1 MSSSS
6 STTSTTPNATSSIS
20 PSITQEGS
28 AGFFPPDVVHAA
40 KDVLSSIVGSAMC
53 VYTGQPFDTVK
64 VRMQARPDAF
74 MSPIQCFMT
83 TFREEGLRALWK
95 GSVPA
100 LVGAVSENAVAFSV
114 NQQLKRIIAD
124 MEGYGLS
131 TGGGGAEAET
141 EKEGGG
147 VEESLIVPFLTG
159 GFTGI
164 FTSAA
169 LCPSDVIK
177 CKVQVSRAM
186 LKTGETAMD
195 AKEML
200 VHVLKQQGIKGLFVG
215 LGAQFARD
223 IPFYAFFF
231 GTYEL
236 SLRTLKIYTSVPQE
250 AAYLIAGGLA
260 GVAGWAAVM
269 PIDMAKSI
277 IQTSSNPKRLI
288 PTMLDVSRARGPL
301 ALYSG
306 LGVAIFRAFP
316 ANAALFLGYELAR
329 ELLD

>member
-1 MSSSS
+1 MLVSRIRRGGKRALG
-6 STTSTTPNATSSIS
+6 STISNSCFELFFDQEYYITPILSI
-20 PSITQEGS
+20 
-28 AGFFPPDVVHAA
+28 
-40 KDVLSSIVGSAMC
+40 L
-53 VYTGQPFDTVK
+53 TVK
-64 VRMQARPDAF
+64 VRMQARPEAF
-74 MSPIQCFMT
+74 SSPMQCFIT

-114 NQQLKRIIAD
+114 NQQLKRILAD
-124 MEGYGLS
+124 LEGYGLGNES
-131 TGGGGAEAET
+131 NQESSKAEA
-141 EKEGGG
+141 K
-147 VEESLIVPFLTG
+147 EESLVVPFLTG

-195 AKEML
+195 AQEML
-200 VHVLKQQGIKGLFVG
+200 VHVLKTQGVKGLFVG

-236 SLRTLKIYTSVPQE
+236 SLVALKAYTTMPQE
-250 AAYLIAGGLA
+250 GAYL
-260 GVAGWAAVM
+260 VAG
-269 PIDMAKSI
+269 
-277 IQTSSNPKRLI
+277 T
-288 PTMLDVSRARGPL
+288 
-301 ALYSG
+301 
-306 LGVAIFRAFP
+306 
-316 ANAALFLGYELAR
+316 
-329 ELLD
+329 

>member
-1 MSSSS
+1 
-6 STTSTTPNATSSIS
+6 
-20 PSITQEGS
+20 
-28 AGFFPPDVVHAA
+28 
-40 KDVLSSIVGSAMC
+40 
-53 VYTGQPFDTVK
+53 
-64 VRMQARPDAF
+64 
-74 MSPIQCFMT
+74 MT

-124 MEGYGLS
+124 MDGYGFS
-131 TGGGGAEAET
+131 SEGGGAA
-141 EKEGGG
+141 GA
-147 VEESLIVPFLTG
+147 EESLIVPFLTG

-200 VHVLKQQGIKGLFVG
+200 AHVLKQQGVKGLFVG

-236 SLRTLKIYTSVPQE
+236 SLRTLKTHTTVPQE
-250 AAYLIAGGLA
+250 AAYL
-260 GVAGWAAVM
+260 VAG
-269 PIDMAKSI
+269 
-277 IQTSSNPKRLI
+277 TCTNPT
-288 PTMLDVSRARGPL
+288 PS
-301 ALYSG
+301 
-306 LGVAIFRAFP
+306 
-316 ANAALFLGYELAR
+316 
-329 ELLD
+329 LLPPSLLHLLS

>member
-1 MSSSS
+1 MPVAANICAPLEIRPSLLCLCL
-6 STTSTTPNATSSIS
+6 TPPSLS
-20 PSITQEGS
+20 PPSFS
-28 AGFFPPDVVHAA
+28 LPLH
-40 KDVLSSIVGSAMC
+40 
-53 VYTGQPFDTVK
+53 TVK

-74 MSPIQCFMT
+74 MSPVQCFMT

-114 NQQLKRIIAD
+114 NQQLKRILAD
-124 MEGYGLS
+124 MEGYGFGS
-131 TGGGGAEAET
+131 EAGAEAGR
-141 EKEGGG
+141 EGGA
-147 VEESLIVPFLTG
+147 EESLIVPFLTG

-200 VHVLKQQGIKGLFVG
+200 AHVLKTQGVRGLFVG

-236 SLRTLKIYTSVPQE
+236 SLRTLKTYTTVPQE
-250 AAYLIAGGLA
+250 AAYL
-260 GVAGWAAVM
+260 VAGA
-269 PIDMAKSI
+269 
-277 IQTSSNPKRLI
+277 
-288 PTMLDVSRARGPL
+288 
-301 ALYSG
+301 
-306 LGVAIFRAFP
+306 
-316 ANAALFLGYELAR
+316 
-329 ELLD
+329 

>member
-1 MSSSS
+1 
-6 STTSTTPNATSSIS
+6 
-20 PSITQEGS
+20 
-28 AGFFPPDVVHAA
+28 
-40 KDVLSSIVGSAMC
+40 
-53 VYTGQPFDTVK
+53 
-64 VRMQARPDAF
+64 
-74 MSPIQCFMT
+74 MT

-124 MEGYGLS
+124 MDGYGFGGEGGGGGG
-131 TGGGGAEAET
+131 GGGGAAET
-141 EKEGGG
+141 A
-147 VEESLIVPFLTG
+147 EESLIVPFLTG

-200 VHVLKQQGIKGLFVG
+200 AHVLKQQGVKGLFVG

-236 SLRTLKIYTSVPQE
+236 SLRTLKTHTTVPQE
-250 AAYLIAGGLA
+250 AAYLVAGTCAHSPSSGSSLPPSFSFQNLFYPWGPFAHPSLPPSFPRWARRRGGLGGHHAHRHGQEHHSNLAEAQGVDSHHAGGDT
-260 GVAGWAAVM
+260 GKRAASV
-269 PIDMAKSI
+269 
-277 IQTSSNPKRLI
+277 
-288 PTMLDVSRARGPL
+288 V
-301 ALYSG
+301 
-306 LGVAIFRAFP
+306 FR
-316 ANAALFLGYELAR
+316 
-329 ELLD
+329 